1 MYNTFT
7 MIATIPVSI
16 CLEQKQGTFSSGD
29 LYIVELIK
37 IHHILPFPGGEETD
51 LASINMPK
59 IRALASNIHF
69 LPVTFDS
76 QKQ

>member
-1 MYNTFT
+1 

-37 IHHILPFPGGEETD
+37 IHHILPFLGGEETD
-51 LASINMPK
+51 LASINTPK
-59 IRALASNIHF
+59 KRALASNIHF